1 MPVTLE
7 GQRVNSQIS
16 VWFPDVVSQLE
27 IICFVEKTQ
36 RSSVHRGE
44 KSCVFARG
52 FHFPVMVS
60 DIKKQKCRLKYDV
73 DILTM
78 FACCLKE

>member
-1 MPVTLE
+1 MPVTLK
-7 GQRVNSQIS
+7 GQRVNSQIT

-27 IICFVEKTQ
+27 IMCFVESFVQFTAEK
-36 RSSVHRGE
+36 

-60 DIKKQKCRLKYDV
+60 DIKKQKCQLKYDV
-73 DILTM
+73 VILTM
-78 FACCLKE
+78 SACCLKE